1 MDKLVFLNLNYW
13 PRSIMHL
20 VRILFFIQIIP
31 SSHKMNY
38 QIFSVIGDVNEMQFL
53 TPDLF
58 SVGSSDGSVTLLRIS
73 KENGLGNR
81 ETTGYNLA
89 QMNKWNLHKS
99 R

>member
-1 MDKLVFLNLNYW
+1 
-13 PRSIMHL
+13 
-20 VRILFFIQIIP
+20 
-31 SSHKMNY
+31 MNY
-38 QIFSVIGDVNEMQFL
+38 QIFFALGDVNEMQFL